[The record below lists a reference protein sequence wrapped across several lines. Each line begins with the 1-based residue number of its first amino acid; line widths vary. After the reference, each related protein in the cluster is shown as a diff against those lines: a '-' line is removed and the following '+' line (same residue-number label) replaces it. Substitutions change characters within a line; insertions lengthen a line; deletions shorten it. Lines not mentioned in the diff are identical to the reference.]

1 MAKSSIHIIAVKS
14 NSELHNKRLKE
25 YDYVRQELTPFN
37 EMWEAESLSSARQ
50 RIQTTYEKNV
60 GQKMQS
66 KMTPLREGVLNLN
79 PEHTM
84 EDLHRLREVLF
95 EQFGIKTIQMYIHR
109 DEGYMK
115 SKEWKQNLH
124 AHLVFDWTDENGKS
138 LKLKRQKMTELQDVV
153 AEVLE
158 MERGQKSN
166 KKHLGAIAYKIEQ
179 IEQNIAQKQQEIGY
193 LVSQWEIYKEIQT
206 SANVEDYVQKGFLG
220 LNNKINEEKLNLLI
234 RSEKAKTI
242 ENKNLISEN
251 KKIIKQTENFYQQIT
266 QQVNSLEK
274 EREKIE
280 KDKNNLEAEK
290 LHFFKRMKFI
300 ISQEEKIKNFDL
312 KMAEFS
318 VLKQKFEKLK
328 DFEDINYSRGYL
340 DYCVKAQ
347 NFLDEILVPQ
357 ILEEL
362 TEDRQFRN
370 KSELEKALV
379 LKLENKGLKYF
390 DTTQEIF
397 EQTEQKMG
405 IEYRPFLGRKR

>member
-25 YDYVRQELTPFN
+25 YNYVRQELTPFN

-138 LKLKRQKMTELQDVV
+138 LKLKRQKMTELQDIV

-251 KKIIKQTENFYQQIT
+251 KKIIKQTENFYQQII
-266 QQVNSLEK
+266 QQVSSLEK

-290 LHFFKRMKFI
+290 SHFFKRMKFI

-312 KMAEFS
+312 KMVEFS

>member
-25 YDYVRQELTPFN
+25 YNYVRQELTPFN

-138 LKLKRQKMTELQDVV
+138 LKLKRQKMTELQDIV

-206 SANVEDYVQKGFLG
+206 SANVKDYVQKGFLG

-251 KKIIKQTENFYQQIT
+251 KKIIKQTENFYQQII
-266 QQVNSLEK
+266 QQVSSLEK

-290 LHFFKRMKFI
+290 SHFFKRMKFI

>member
-1 MAKSSIHIIAVKS
+1 MAKSSIHIIAVKT

-37 EMWEAESLSSARQ
+37 EIWEQESLSCARQ
-50 RIQTTYEKNV
+50 RIETTYEKNV

-66 KMTPLREGVLNLN
+66 KMNPLREGVLNLN

-124 AHLVFDWTDENGKS
+124 AHLIFDWTDEKGKS
-138 LKLKRQKMTELQDVV
+138 LKLKRQEMTQLQDVV
-153 AEVLE
+153 SEVLE

-166 KKHLGAIAYKIEQ
+166 KKHLGAIAYKIQQ
-179 IEQNIAQKQQEIGY
+179 IEENIAQKQLEIGH
-193 LVSQWEIYKEIQT
+193 LVTQWEFYKELET
-206 SANVEDYVQKGFLG
+206 SANVEDYIQKGFLG
-220 LNNKINEEKLNLLI
+220 LNNKINKEKLNTLI

-242 ENKNLISEN
+242 ENKNLVSEN
-251 KKIIKQTENFYQQIT
+251 KKIIKQTENFYQQMTLQI
-266 QQVNSLEK
+266 NSLEK
-274 EREKIE
+274 ERENLE
-280 KDKNNLEAEK
+280 KDKTNLEAEK
-290 LHFFKRMKFI
+290 SLFFRRMNNLI
-300 ISQEEKIKNFDL
+300 GQEEKVKNFDL
-312 KMAEFS
+312 KMAEFN
-318 VLKQKFEKLK
+318 VLKQKFERIK
-328 DFEDINYSRGYL
+328 DFEGINYSRSYL

-347 NFLDEILVPQ
+347 NFLDEILIPQ
-357 ILEEL
+357 ILQEL
-362 TEDRQFRN
+362 TERQNFRN
-370 KSELEKALV
+370 KLELEKTLV
-379 LKLENKGLKYF
+379 KEFENKGLKYF
-390 DTTQEIF
+390 DTTKEIF

>member
-25 YDYVRQELTPFN
+25 YNYVRQELTPFN

-138 LKLKRQKMTELQDVV
+138 LKLKRQKMTELQDIV

-312 KMAEFS
+312 KMTEFS